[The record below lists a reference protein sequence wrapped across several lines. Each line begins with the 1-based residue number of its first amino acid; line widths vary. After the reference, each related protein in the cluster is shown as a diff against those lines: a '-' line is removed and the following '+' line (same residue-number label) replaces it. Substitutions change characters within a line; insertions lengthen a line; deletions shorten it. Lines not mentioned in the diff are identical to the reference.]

1 MITRSGLHNGCA
13 RELKVGLL
21 DLFVKRMRSGIHFHF
36 PLVVLFLNKKQS
48 KGVINLLIRF

>member
-13 RELKVGLL
+13 CELKVGLL

-48 KGVINLLIRF
+48 KGVINRLIRF